1 MLLLPCSYV
10 KVRQLPQFA
19 GCSIITMTSNT
30 QHEQQQQQQQ
40 QDPSN
45 PTAAAANGSSS
56 SSSRELAV
64 SAELDTLMLAEVL
77 AVASEGG
84 AYPKALG
91 QPGAATAAAGSGSS
105 SSSAALS
112 REAAAAL
119 PWLKGLLWT
128 MSMYYAGVCLLYFYC
143 MFPVC
148 LLQVYFLYSVCILY
162 MPRGQ
167 GLAAIGAESPVTTT
181 VC

>member
-1 MLLLPCSYV
+1 MLLLLCCSYL

-30 QHEQQQQQQQ
+30 QHEQHQQQQQ

-45 PTAAAANGSSS
+45 PAAAAGANGSSS
-56 SSSRELAV
+56 SNSRELAV

-77 AVASEGG
+77 AVASEGA
-84 AYPKALG
+84 AYLQALG
-91 QPGAATAAAGSGSS
+91 HPGLTAAAPAGSGSS
-105 SSSAALS
+105 SSATLS

-128 MSMYYAGVCLLYFYC
+128 MSMYYAGMRPLYVYC
-143 MFPVC
+143 V
-148 LLQVYFLYSVCILY
+148 SI
-162 MPRGQ
+162 
-167 GLAAIGAESPVTTT
+167 
-181 VC
+181 

>member
-1 MLLLPCSYV
+1 MHCSYV

-30 QHEQQQQQQQ
+30 QQQQQQQH
-40 QDPSN
+40 DPSN
-45 PTAAAANGSSS
+45 PAAAAANGSSS
-56 SSSRELAV
+56 SSYSRELAV

-77 AVASEGG
+77 ALTLEGG
-84 AYPKALG
+84 GYSRPPTQRG
-91 QPGAATAAAGSGSS
+91 SAAAAAGSGGSSS

-128 MSMYYAGVCLLYFYC
+128 MSMYYAGRNALLHRLLRVLQLSDCCACAALVCS
-143 MFPVC
+143 
-148 LLQVYFLYSVCILY
+148 Q
-162 MPRGQ
+162 Q
-167 GLAAIGAESPVTTT
+167 
-181 VC
+181 

>member
-1 MLLLPCSYV
+1 LSCSYL

-40 QDPSN
+40 HDPSN
-45 PTAAAANGSSS
+45 PAAAAAAGAANGSSS
-56 SSSRELAV
+56 SNSRELAV

-84 AYPKALG
+84 AYLKALG
-91 QPGAATAAAGSGSS
+91 QPGSAAAAAAAAAGSGSS

-112 REAAAAL
+112 REAADAL

-128 MSMYYAGVCLLYFYC
+128 MSMYYAGACVCVL
-143 MFPVC
+143 V
-148 LLQVYFLYSVCILY
+148 V
-162 MPRGQ
+162 
-167 GLAAIGAESPVTTT
+167 
-181 VC
+181 